1 VIFWI
6 LVGIAVLIAVINFFR
21 NIRYMW
27 EEGLFSG
34 FVTLLVSAFV
44 IGFYLVIAMAVPV
57 GYEATDRRTEQY
69 ELVALDTSQSGVEFR
84 AFLFSSYGSGGEP
97 GFSYLRET
105 GREGEVVMR
114 FAKAHQSTVHT
125 DEEENPYV
133 DITYFTWGKPLLVP
147 WNVGETWIA
156 DFHVPENSVS
166 SQITVTP

>member
-1 VIFWI
+1 MIFWI
-6 LVGIAVLIAVINFFR
+6 LVGIAALITIIIFFK
-21 NIRYMW
+21 NIGYGLG
-27 EEGLFSG
+27 EGLFYG
-34 FVTLLVSAFV
+34 FIAGIVSVGVLGLYYA
-44 IGFYLVIAMAVPV
+44 IAMTVPV
-57 GYEATDRRTEQY
+57 GYEVTNSRTEQY

-114 FAKAHQSTVHT
+114 FAEAHQSTVHT